1 MHGRDNRVIE
11 QKLLRVAETKCIQA
25 NYQRAFNLQNV
36 FITPIL
42 KPFPQLLGLSV
53 IFYASLCHAF
63 AAAGPQVW
71 NSLPPNLRLCGLSY
85 GLQFRRLLKTFLF
98 GQ

>member
-42 KPFPQLLGLSV
+42 KPFPQLLGLSA
-53 IFYASLCHAF
+53 IFMPPSAM
-63 AAAGPQVW
+63 P
-71 NSLPPNLRLCGLSY
+71 LPPQDHKSGTVCRPISDYVGCHTACSSGGY
-85 GLQFRRLLKTFLF
+85 
-98 GQ
+98 